1 MVHNSMIV
9 VISTFL
15 GLFLLRKYREFKWGY
30 FKNMNSL
37 KGKTYIVT
45 GANSGIGKETAR
57 ELVKRGACVIM
68 ACRNM
73 SLAQIAIDDIR
84 KTVLTGELIAK
95 RLDLASLDSIRTFSS
110 SVIRDFPQINVLI
123 NNAGVYVNSKDAVT
137 TRDGFELHFGVNHLG
152 HFLLTNLLLGKL
164 SESQPSRVV
173 TVSSL
178 LMQSGQ
184 IDFENLN
191 CEKETVNSLSN
202 MRSNQKYCNSKLANF
217 LFTRELSRRTAE
229 SDITALAVC
238 PGFAYTN
245 LFRDSSRK
253 WYQYILF
260 SPIIYFYMRSANQGA
275 QTVVMCAVSD
285 EVGKEHSGQIYRDCK
300 QFHPKLKFTTNPA
313 IEAKLWD
320 VSAEMVGLLLK

>member
-1 MVHNSMIV
+1 MVQNSVIV
-9 VISTFL
+9 FVSAFL
-15 GLFLLRKYREFKWGY
+15 GLLLLRKYREFKWGY
-30 FKNMNSL
+30 FKNMKSL
-37 KGKTYIVT
+37 EGRTFIVT

-57 ELVKRGACVIM
+57 ELVKRGASVIM
-68 ACRNM
+68 ACRNLT
-73 SLAQIAIDDIR
+73 LAQNAIDEIR
-84 KTVLTGELIAK
+84 KTVTTGELIPK
-95 RLDLASLDSIRTFSS
+95 PLDLASLDSIRTFSNN
-110 SVIRDFPQINVLI
+110 VIRDFPKINVLI
-123 NNAGVYVNSKDAVT
+123 NNAGVYVNSKDAML

-152 HFLLTNLLLGKL
+152 HFLLTNLLLEKL
-164 SESQPSRVV
+164 AESQPSRVV

-191 CEKETVNSLSN
+191 CQKETADSLTK

-217 LFTRELSRRTAE
+217 LFTRELARKTAE
-229 SDITALAVC
+229 CDITALAVC

-300 QFHPKLKFTTNPA
+300 IFKPKLRFTSSPS

-320 VSAEMVGLLLK
+320 VSAEMVGLRLK